1 MKINKSDS
9 NSPSELVVQNE
20 WILRLYV
27 TMQSFQSILACTDL
41 KEICKLR
48 MHGKYEIEVINL
60 LRSPQLGHDH
70 QIRPAT
76 KVVEELPEPFRKVIE
91 NLFINDS
98 VLVGMDLVSSS

>member
-9 NSPSELVVQNE
+9 NSPSELVVQNK

-41 KEICKLR
+41 KEICQLR
-48 MHGKYEIEVINL
+48 MNGKYEIEVISL
-60 LRSPQLGHDH
+60 LKNPQLGHDH
-70 QIRPAT
+70 QIRSTT
-76 KVVEELPEPFRKVIE
+76 KVVEELPETFRKIIE

-98 VLVGMDLVSSS
+98 VLVGMDLVCSI